1 MRSILVKSRSDVVPP
16 KNLVVVGD
24 LSLILAPDATSQ
36 IFSGPHL
43 KALAAAIPAM
53 QRFLSWQLSYSTTR
67 HGISLST
74 LYRRSTGHTP
84 TLVVIRDSAG
94 FVFGCY
100 SEDGWRSTPRFY
112 GTGETFVFQL
122 EPHRV
127 MYPWR
132 ALSQVKN
139 DFFQYATLDCMAVG
153 GLGHFAIHLDAELLQ
168 GSSSTCG
175 TFGSPC
181 LSSREEFKVSLLEV
195 WQAVQ

>member
-1 MRSILVKSRSDVVPP
+1 LT
-16 KNLVVVGD
+16 L
-24 LSLILAPDATSQ
+24 LASGEPSQ
-36 IFSGPHL
+36 ILTEPHL
-43 KALAAAIPAM
+43 RALASALQPM
-53 QRFLSWQLSYSTTR
+53 QRFLSWQLSYSTAR

-74 LYRRSTGHTP
+74 LYRRSAGHTP
-84 TLVVIRDSAG
+84 TMVVIRDSAG
-94 FVFGCY
+94 YVFGCY
-100 SEDGWRSTPRFY
+100 SDDGWRTMPRFY

-127 MYPWR
+127 MFPWR
-132 ALSQVKN
+132 SLSQVKN

-181 LSSREEFKVSLLEV
+181 LASKEEFKVSLLEV